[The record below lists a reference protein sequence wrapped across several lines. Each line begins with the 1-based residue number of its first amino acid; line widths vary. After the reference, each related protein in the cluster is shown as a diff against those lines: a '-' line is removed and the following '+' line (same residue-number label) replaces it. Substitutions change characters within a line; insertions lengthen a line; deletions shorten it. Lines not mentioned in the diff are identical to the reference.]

1 MRRHHPA
8 RATAAA
14 AAALLLLGGCGP
26 AAGAPDGTSPKA
38 AAGPAGRPAP
48 LAPAREPG
56 AAERRLLERAEQ
68 ILISRCM
75 DGRGFPYAV
84 TEVPDTGAR
93 AFPYGVDDVEWARAH
108 GYGGR
113 EERAAAKAR
122 EADPNQRYFRGLSAS
137 GRAAAR
143 TALMGSAPVGLSAT
157 APTGMTIT
165 ASSEGCIAEAE
176 RALYG
181 DLATWFRVKVVTMNL
196 RPVRETRVHEDRQY
210 AEAVGQWAACMRA
223 AGRPYA
229 DPDASRQAAAR
240 FGESMPPAE
249 ADAAEA
255 ELAVIE
261 ATCATGTALAR
272 VSKALDHTY
281 GEQLR
286 AQHQEEIALRWR
298 LQNGA
303 LPTAR
308 RACQEH
314 GCEEHGSEEA
324 DRTPNPRPSGGSHA

>member
-1 MRRHHPA
+1 MRGQHPA
-8 RATAAA
+8 RAAAA
-14 AAALLLLGGCGP
+14 AVAAFLFLGGCGP
-26 AAGAPDGTSPKA
+26 VART
-38 AAGPAGRPAP
+38 AAGPSSEAAPGRAGRAAP
-48 LAPAREPG
+48 LAPAREPS
-56 AAERRLLERAEQ
+56 AAETRLLERAEQ

-84 TEVPDTGAR
+84 TEAPEAAR
-93 AFPYGVDDVEWARAH
+93 SFPYGVDDVEWARAH

-113 EERAAAKAR
+113 DERAAARAR
-122 EADPNQRYFRGLSAS
+122 EADPNQRYFRGLSES

-165 ASSEGCIAEAE
+165 ASPEGCIADAE
-176 RALYG
+176 RTLYG

-210 AEAVGQWAACMRA
+210 AQAVGEWAACMRA

-229 DPDASRQAAAR
+229 GPDTSRQAAAH

-255 ELAVIE
+255 ELAVVE
-261 ATCATGTALAR
+261 ATCASGTALAR

-281 GEQLR
+281 GERLR

-298 LQNGA
+298 LQDGA
-303 LPTAR
+303 LPMAR
-308 RACQEH
+308 QV
-314 GCEEHGSEEA
+314 CEEHGSEEHGK
-324 DRTPNPRPSGGSHA
+324 TPNPRTSGGSHA

>member
-1 MRRHHPA
+1 M
-8 RATAAA
+8 
-14 AAALLLLGGCGP
+14 GGCGSATEPP
-26 AAGAPDGTSPKA
+26 ARRSPGA
-38 AAGPAGRPAP
+38 AAGPAAP
-48 LAPAREPG
+48 LAPAREPS
-56 AAERRLLERAEQ
+56 AADARLLERAEQ

-84 TEVPDTGAR
+84 TEAPDDTAR
-93 AFPYGVDDVEWARAH
+93 SFPYGVDDIEWARAH

-113 EERAAAKAR
+113 DQRAAAQER
-122 EADPNQRYFRGLSAS
+122 EADPNQRYFRGLPAS

-165 ASSEGCIAEAE
+165 ASAEGCIADAE
-176 RALYG
+176 RTLYG

-196 RPVRETRVHEDRQY
+196 RPVREALVHEDRQY

-255 ELAVIE
+255 ELAVVE
-261 ATCATGTALAR
+261 ATCAAGTALAR
-272 VSKALDHTY
+272 VSQALDRTY

-286 AQHQEEIALRWR
+286 SRHQEEIALRWR

-308 RACQEH
+308 QVSAPH
-314 GCEEHGSEEA
+314 GTA
-324 DRTPNPRPSGGSHA
+324 QNPPPSGGSHA

>member
-1 MRRHHPA
+1 MRGRHPA
-8 RATAAA
+8 RAAAAA

-26 AAGAPDGTSPKA
+26 AARTPAGPSPGA
-38 AAGPAGRPAP
+38 AAGRAGRAAP
-48 LAPAREPG
+48 LAPAREPS
-56 AAERRLLERAEQ
+56 AADTRLLERAEQ

-84 TEVPDTGAR
+84 TEAPEAAR
-93 AFPYGVDDVEWARAH
+93 SFPYGVDDVEWARTH

-113 EERAAAKAR
+113 DERAAARAR

-165 ASSEGCIAEAE
+165 ASPEGCIADAE
-176 RALYG
+176 RTLYG

-210 AEAVGQWAACMRA
+210 AEAVGQWAACMLA

-229 DPDASRQAAAR
+229 GPEDSRRAAAR
-240 FGESMPPAE
+240 FGEEKPPAE

-255 ELAVIE
+255 ELAVVE
-261 ATCATGTALAR
+261 ATCASGTPLAR

-281 GEQLR
+281 GERLR

-298 LQNGA
+298 LQDGA

-308 RACQEH
+308 QV
-314 GCEEHGSEEA
+314 CEEHGTEEHGT
-324 DRTPNPRPSGGSHA
+324 TPNPRPSGGSHA

>member
-1 MRRHHPA
+1 MQRHDPG

-14 AAALLLLGGCGP
+14 LAAFLLLGGCGS
-26 AAGAPDGTSPKA
+26 ATGTP
-38 AAGPAGRPAP
+38 AGPAPEATAGPAAAAAP
-48 LAPAREPG
+48 AAPPAPAREPSP
-56 AAERRLLERAEQ
+56 ADTRLLERAEQ

-84 TEVPDTGAR
+84 TEAPDDTAR
-93 AFPYGVDDVEWARAH
+93 SFPYGVDDIEWARAH

-113 EERAAAKAR
+113 DQRAAAQAR

-143 TALMGSAPVGLSAT
+143 TALMGSTPVGLSAT

-165 ASSEGCIAEAE
+165 ASAEGCIADAE
-176 RALYG
+176 RTLYG

-196 RPVRETRVHEDRQY
+196 GPVREARVHEDGQY
-210 AEAVGQWAACMRA
+210 AQAVGQWAACMRA

-229 DPDASRQAAAR
+229 NPDASRQAAAR

-255 ELAVIE
+255 ELAVVE
-261 ATCATGTALAR
+261 ATCAAGTPLAR
-272 VSKALDHTY
+272 VSQALDHTY
-281 GEQLR
+281 GERLR

-303 LPTAR
+303 LPKARQVSEKHSSEQHDTA
-308 RACQEH
+308 
-314 GCEEHGSEEA
+314 
-324 DRTPNPRPSGGSHA
+324 PNSRPSGGSHA